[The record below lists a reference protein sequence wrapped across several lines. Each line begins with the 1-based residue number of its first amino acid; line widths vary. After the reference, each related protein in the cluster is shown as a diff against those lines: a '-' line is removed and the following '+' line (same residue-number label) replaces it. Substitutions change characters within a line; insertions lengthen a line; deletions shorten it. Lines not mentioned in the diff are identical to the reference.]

1 MTESGLPIILIVEDE
16 ALLLLETETTL
27 QDAGFEVVTATDGPS
42 ALAEMAK
49 REISGLVTD
58 VNLGRVPTGWDIARR
73 ARELR
78 SDLPV
83 VYVSGEHSAEWT
95 SQGVPNSVMIA
106 KPYAPA
112 QLVTAISILLNAAPP
127 AEN

>member
-1 MTESGLPIILIVEDE
+1 MIESGLPIILVVENE
-16 ALLLLETETTL
+16 ALLLLDAETTL
-27 QDAGFEVVTATDGPS
+27 QDAGYQVITATDGPS
-42 ALAEMAK
+42 ASAEIEK
-49 REISGLVTD
+49 GEIRGLVTD
-58 VNLGRVPTGWDIARR
+58 INLGRGPTGWDIARR

-83 VYVSGEHSAEWT
+83 VYVSGEHSLEWT

-112 QLVTAISILLNAAPP
+112 QLVTAISILLNAVPP